1 LGKQDN
7 ALCEDNMKKIIT
19 VCLFGLVC
27 NVALLAEIPKWFYR
41 HSDATHIVG
50 NGSAP
55 VKHKSDLVKAI
66 GLAREDA
73 LQQISAQIYSE
84 VRSLIQSGENVENQ
98 ESSQFYAKE
107 VQITSCLKLCGYE
120 EVISDSDPTNFY
132 VQLQISRAK
141 MQQHYL
147 QIVQQ
152 EIDDILSLNN
162 AAKTE
167 SNARKAQKLYQQ
179 IRGKREDLNR
189 DITILGFLQVT
200 QTYHHQLE
208 KLPSLTEIEAEIQ
221 RLSSNRLQSFED
233 LASEIIEQLDPHLKG
248 AKSFSIGYY
257 EWGNSG
263 FASQFSSDFSA
274 FLKASLEK
282 QLGWTNPPVGTLPEL
297 SIFGEM
303 VSEGKQI
310 CLFTRLL
317 SKDNPPQTLISYIN
331 AATVQEWGMNY
342 LSPANLDKNL
352 AQDKL
357 IKADARSGNELK
369 IDVRT
374 GEFGK
379 NMAVYRFGDRVSI
392 QVRANKACWVH
403 LLYLEA
409 TGTKLVIFENY
420 YIAPDM
426 VNQWVLVADNQE
438 ASEPAGIEQIWVQ
451 ADTEKLPE
459 LNTRTERYD
468 DKLSKTILID
478 SLEGTIA
485 RTRGLKTKAQ
495 AREFSEAFLTL
506 NIIDPVASQD

>member
-1 LGKQDN
+1 
-7 ALCEDNMKKIIT
+7 MKKIIT

-200 QTYHHQLE
+200 QTYHDQLE
-208 KLPSLTEIEAEIQ
+208 KLPSLTEIE
-221 RLSSNRLQSFED
+221 LLVS
-233 LASEIIEQLDPHLKG
+233 
-248 AKSFSIGYY
+248 
-257 EWGNSG
+257 
-263 FASQFSSDFSA
+263 
-274 FLKASLEK
+274 
-282 QLGWTNPPVGTLPEL
+282 PV
-297 SIFGEM
+297 FH
-303 VSEGKQI
+303 K
-310 CLFTRLL
+310 
-317 SKDNPPQTLISYIN
+317 
-331 AATVQEWGMNY
+331 
-342 LSPANLDKNL
+342 
-352 AQDKL
+352 
-357 IKADARSGNELK
+357 
-369 IDVRT
+369 
-374 GEFGK
+374 
-379 NMAVYRFGDRVSI
+379 
-392 QVRANKACWVH
+392 
-403 LLYLEA
+403 
-409 TGTKLVIFENY
+409 
-420 YIAPDM
+420 
-426 VNQWVLVADNQE
+426 
-438 ASEPAGIEQIWVQ
+438 
-451 ADTEKLPE
+451 
-459 LNTRTERYD
+459 
-468 DKLSKTILID
+468 
-478 SLEGTIA
+478 
-485 RTRGLKTKAQ
+485 
-495 AREFSEAFLTL
+495 
-506 NIIDPVASQD
+506 